1 MPEGRG
7 TPAVNIMARRKIVD
21 SDINTN
27 EVTEEVV
34 KVDVVT
40 ESTAPIT
47 TNEITEPVIE
57 DKVEEVKEITH
68 VVEEVKSEPKKK
80 TKLVN
85 ITKEEEPKKVIEE
98 KKSEA
103 KKTNPTTIVSDNLTI
118 FIAPTDNARCTKYS
132 GAVDIVKECGNF
144 IEVSYT
150 QRGNAIKVT
159 GFVRKS
165 DINF

>member
-1 MPEGRG
+1 
-7 TPAVNIMARRKIVD
+7 MARRKTVD
-21 SDINTN
+21 TDINAN
-27 EVTEEVV
+27 EVAEEVV
-34 KVDVVT
+34 KEDVTT
-40 ESTAPIT
+40 ESTTPVT
-47 TNEITEPVIE
+47 TNEITEPVVE
-57 DKVEEVKEITH
+57 DKVEEIKEAIKEATP
-68 VVEEVKSEPKKK
+68 VVEEAKSEPKKK

-85 ITKEEEPKKVIEE
+85 ITKEEEPKKVVEE

-132 GAVDIVKECGNF
+132 GAVDIIKDYGNF

>member
-1 MPEGRG
+1 
-7 TPAVNIMARRKIVD
+7 MARRKTVD
-21 SDINTN
+21 IDINTN
-27 EVTEEVV
+27 EVAEEVV
-34 KVDVVT
+34 KEDVSAT
-40 ESTAPIT
+40 PIT
-47 TNEITEPVIE
+47 TDEITEPVVE
-57 DKVEEVKEITH
+57 DKVEEVKEEVKEVTP

-85 ITKEEEPKKVIEE
+85 ITKEKEPEKVIEE
-98 KKSEA
+98 KKSET

-150 QRGNAIKVT
+150 QRGNAIKAT

>member
-1 MPEGRG
+1 
-7 TPAVNIMARRKIVD
+7 MARRKIVD
-21 SDINTN
+21 TDINTN
-27 EVTEEVV
+27 EVVEDVIKKE
-34 KVDVVT
+34 VVT
-40 ESTAPIT
+40 ESTTPT
-47 TNEITEPVIE
+47 VTNEIPEPVIE
-57 DKVEEVKEITH
+57 DKVEDVKKVTP

-85 ITKEEEPKKVIEE
+85 ITKEKEPENVIEE

-103 KKTNPTTIVSDNLTI
+103 KKTNPTTIISDNLTI

-159 GFVRKS
+159 GFVKKS
-165 DINF
+165 DVSF

>member
-1 MPEGRG
+1 
-7 TPAVNIMARRKIVD
+7 MARRKTVD

-27 EVTEEVV
+27 EVAEEVV
-34 KVDVVT
+34 KEDV
-40 ESTAPIT
+40 STTPIT
-47 TNEITEPVIE
+47 TNEITEPVAE
-57 DKVEEVKEITH
+57 DKVEEVK
-68 VVEEVKSEPKKK
+68 EEVKSEPKKK

-85 ITKEEEPKKVIEE
+85 ITKEKEPEKVIEE
-98 KKSEA
+98 KKSET
-103 KKTNPTTIVSDNLTI
+103 KKTNPTTIISDNLTI

-150 QRGNAIKVT
+150 QRGNAIKAT